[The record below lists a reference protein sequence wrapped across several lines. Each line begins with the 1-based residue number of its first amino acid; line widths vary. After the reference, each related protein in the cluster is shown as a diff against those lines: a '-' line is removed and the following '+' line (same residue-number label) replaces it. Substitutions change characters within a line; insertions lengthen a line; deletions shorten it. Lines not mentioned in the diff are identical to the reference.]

1 MHKRLSLLTRLCL
14 LIYLFTP
21 NVHLSCTTM
30 KIGVCKWRR
39 GLAEGRGCRGSGGGA
54 SAVAQDTDYP
64 SCQGS
69 VFPVGTSQRPVCC
82 SCGPDGIFVWRTW
95 DASPPLLPTVPAD
108 FPPQPGPKCRLALVL
123 PAPIHHHPSH
133 ATAVLSRQMHRAS
146 HARLSF
152 PHSLIATLPVFPE
165 FYIAFTV
172 CFYDV

>member
-39 GLAEGRGCRGSGGGA
+39 GLAEGRSCRGSGGGA
-54 SAVAQDTDYP
+54 STAAQDMDYP

-69 VFPVGTSQRPVCC
+69 VFPGGTSQRPVCC

-95 DASPPLLPTVPAD
+95 DASPHPPPTVPAG
-108 FPPQPGPKCRLALVL
+108 FPRQPGPKCRLVLVL
-123 PAPIHHHPSH
+123 PAPIHHHPQPRHRH
-133 ATAVLSRQMHRAS
+133 AFQTDAKSQPCS
-146 HARLSF
+146 SF
-152 PHSLIATLPVFPE
+152 LPTQLNSYFAGVS
-165 FYIAFTV
+165 
-172 CFYDV
+172 